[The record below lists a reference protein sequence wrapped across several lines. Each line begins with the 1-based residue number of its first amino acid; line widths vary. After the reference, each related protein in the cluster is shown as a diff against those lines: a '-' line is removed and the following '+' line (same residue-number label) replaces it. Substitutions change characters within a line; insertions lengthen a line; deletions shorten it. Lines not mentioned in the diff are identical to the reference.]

1 MRIDELEKHLGNLL
15 ETDFQ
20 VRASQ
25 EKVIILNNMLAACR
39 NILSLENICNSETL
53 NDGYK
58 VFMTSNMNNF
68 SSSFVMMAL
77 QRLAELNIGGN
88 GMANFSYPNMN
99 PYQSAPVMPM
109 QPMPQP
115 VFQQPASFQMPQPQ
129 PQFSQMPQPQPQF
142 VQPPQPPVSPQPAYQ
157 QPPVQQAPPQP
168 PQPAPQAPE
177 APQPA
182 AAPEPPK
189 PAPAAP
195 PTPAPAAPA
204 AAAQEEAEEEESSLD
219 EAYTPASGGS
229 SGPSFDMGLPGI
241 GGGND
246 GPADGRDYLLSIL
259 SKK

>member
-1 MRIDELEKHLGNLL
+1 MRIDELEKYLGSLL

-25 EKVIILNNMLAACR
+25 DKVIILNNMLAACR
-39 NILSLENICNSETL
+39 SLLSLENICNSETL

-77 QRLAELNIGGN
+77 QRLAELNIGN
-88 GMANFSYPNMN
+88 GVPGFSYQNMN
-99 PYQSAPVMPM
+99 TYQNPPVMPM
-109 QPMPQP
+109 QQMPQP
-115 VFQQPASFQMPQPQ
+115 FFQQPVNMQMPQPQ

-142 VQPPQPPVSPQPAYQ
+142 VQPPQPPVSP
-157 QPPVQQAPPQP
+157 PPVYSQPQAPQAPPQP
-168 PQPAPQAPE
+168 QPAPQPAPQA

-182 AAPEPPK
+182 AAPEPSQ

-195 PTPAPAAPA
+195 PTPAPAAP

-219 EAYTPASGGS
+219 EAYTPDSGGS

-241 GGGND
+241 GGGHD
-246 GPADGRDYLLSIL
+246 GPADGRDYLLSLL
-259 SKK
+259 SKKQ